1 MSSRISNSDVACC
14 SSWFVRQYHHC
25 NLQMTRTWAG
35 IFFYSC
41 GTFCVQWVFWGH
53 LETSGVWGQSWEAHG
68 SAPCFSSCS
77 VTSIFGHLLNN
88 FWVFSRHIGVR
99 GGRWSW
105 SAVSALLPASHLP
118 PLTLTA
124 SKRRSGLRLP
134 VPPWTPTGG
143 EVKGELEEESKQ
155 ADIRRDFEGNPKRL
169 RVPNWTE
176 KGQKVTEILPRRPLP
191 AQVYSVHLRCK
202 AVVRL
207 LFGSQGVWFHK
218 VNYQS

>member
-1 MSSRISNSDVACC
+1 
-14 SSWFVRQYHHC
+14 
-25 NLQMTRTWAG
+25 MTRTWAG

-53 LETSGVWGQSWEAHG
+53 LETSGVWGQSWEAQG

-77 VTSIFGHLLNN
+77 VSSIFGHLLNN

-143 EVKGELEEESKQ
+143 EVKGELESKQ
-155 ADIRRDFEGNPKRL
+155 ADYQERFWGQSKKTQSPQLDWKRTKGDRDTPKEASS
-169 RVPNWTE
+169 P
-176 KGQKVTEILPRRPLP
+176 
-191 AQVYSVHLRCK
+191 SSS
-202 AVVRL
+202 
-207 LFGSQGVWFHK
+207 LFRTLK
-218 VNYQS
+218 M

>member
-1 MSSRISNSDVACC
+1 MSIRISNSDVACC
-14 SSWFVRQYHHC
+14 SSWLFRLYHHC

-35 IFFYSC
+35 IFYSC
-41 GTFCVQWVFWGH
+41 GTFCVQGMFWGH

-77 VTSIFGHLLNN
+77 VSSIFGHLLNN

-155 ADIRRDFEGNPKRL
+155 ADFQERFWGQSKKTQSPQLDWKRTKGDRDTPKEAS
-169 RVPNWTE
+169 P
-176 KGQKVTEILPRRPLP
+176 
-191 AQVYSVHLRCK
+191 SSS
-202 AVVRL
+202 
-207 LFGSQGVWFHK
+207 LFRTLK
-218 VNYQS
+218 M